1 MGEYGAGWFEQRG
14 AYEMKRLYL
23 VVGVLLVLL
32 IAPLVLWQLQEKH
45 EVPIAIIDKTVVDTT
60 YREHLGLTWVMN
72 YGKFA
77 SSPPSV
83 NYVGTKPVS
92 KKEQVSSILPEN
104 YDAYDMI
111 YIADTYGVYDDDF
124 SEREHKGRRSQK
136 IVGGMADKEWQTIVE
151 RLRQPKKSTLIA
163 EYNSF
168 ASPTT
173 QQVSDEMTAYLGV
186 KWTGWIGRYFTELDY
201 TKNPDIPQWV
211 IDQYGDTWSYKGA
224 GFILVHDKKEQLI
237 VLEQDKEVKGKGIKV
252 STTKEGV
259 KQFGF
264 SKRANYQYWF
274 DIVTANYGTDTLATY
289 DWQLTKAGKQ
299 LLQDNGI
306 PAEFAAITKRKRE
319 YNTSYYFAGDYND
332 MAKVPSF
339 YKMKGLA
346 KLYEA
351 GTLFAED
358 SFYWRIYVPIMQ
370 KILATHVAYEPKPLT
385 SQEKQQSYVSEDGPY
400 NARLKNNKFE
410 VWRNNKWEALTIK
423 GVNIGMGKPGYFP
436 GEAAITEEEYYR
448 WFKQIRAMNSNTI
461 RVYTLQPPGFY
472 RALKHFNDGRKE
484 PLYVM
489 HGVWI
494 EEAALADSLDAY
506 GEPTLSQFKEEM
518 ERLVDVVHGNRYVP
532 FITGHAHGMYDAD
545 VSQYITAWIIGIEW
559 YQHMVVNTNK
569 KYADIG
575 QYKGEFF
582 ETKGA
587 APFEYWLAE
596 QMDTLTKYQYENY
609 HWLTPM
615 SFTNWVTTDIL
626 VHEDEPDKEEDIVGV
641 NPNVIYTKGAMNGT
655 GQFAS
660 YHVYPYYPDF
670 FNYDEH
676 YLNFIDHRGETN
688 SYAGYLRD
696 LHEAHRMPILI
707 AEFGVPASRGKTHDN
722 VYDFSQGFNSEQEQ
736 GEIIRHLFEDI
747 MAEDLLGGLVFTW
760 QDEWF
765 KRTWNTVDYDDP
777 DRRPYWSN
785 VQTNEQRFGLM
796 AFDQHAVEVDGQY
809 DDWKNVKPLIK
820 TEDATLHVQ
829 SDESFLYMKIK
840 SKHKNPR
847 IIVDTVPN
855 QGNTKENDTGDTF
868 PGAIE
873 YIIKINQQGESRI
886 VQDLYYDYF
895 NFLYAKQL
903 DLMPDRMPIAK
914 KDTGQFSTIDYVLN
928 KAYTLPK
935 SKRELPFTWYE
946 TGKLREGNS
955 NPKAKA
961 FDSLADYYQQ
971 GDTIELRIPWLLLG
985 ATDPSRKMFLG
996 DFIVANEKVDVALE
1010 AINLGLYFEGQSTP
1024 TKLTPYTWQGWDL
1037 PQSKERLKA
1046 SYPIVKKLFGEYK

>member
-1 MGEYGAGWFEQRG
+1 
-14 AYEMKRLYL
+14 MKRLYL
-23 VVGVLLVLL
+23 MVVVFLLL
-32 IAPLVLWQLQEKH
+32 IVAPLLLWQFQKKQP
-45 EVPIAIIDKTVVDTT
+45 VSVAIIDKTVTDTT
-60 YREHLGLTWVMN
+60 YREHLGLTWLMN

-77 SSPPSV
+77 DSQPSD
-83 NYVGTKPVS
+83 NYVGTQPTTE
-92 KKEQVSSILPEN
+92 KEQIRSTLPTN

-111 YIADTYGVYDDDF
+111 YIADTYGVYEDDF
-124 SEREHKGRRSQK
+124 SDRKHKGRRSEK
-136 IVGGMADKEWQTIVE
+136 ILGGMEDEEWKAIVE
-151 RLRQPKKSTLIA
+151 RLRQPKKSTLVA

-201 TKNPDIPQWV
+201 KKNADIPQWV
-211 IDQYGDTWSYKGA
+211 IDQYGDEWPYEGA
-224 GFILVHDKKEQLI
+224 GFILVHDKNEQLI
-237 VLEQDKEVKGKGIKV
+237 VLEQGKEVKGEGIKV
-252 STTKEGV
+252 HMTKEGE

-264 SKRANYQYWF
+264 TKKADYHYWF
-274 DIVTANYGTDTLATY
+274 DIVTANYGTDTLAKY
-289 DWQLTKAGKQ
+289 DWQLTKAGEQRLK
-299 LLQDNGI
+299 DNKI
-306 PAEFAAITKRKRE
+306 PLEFAAITKRQRD

-332 MAKVPSF
+332 VSKVPSF

-346 KLYEA
+346 KLYEV

-358 SFYWRIYVPIMQ
+358 SFYWRMYVPVMQ
-370 KILATHVAYEPKPLT
+370 SILSSHVSYEPKPLT
-385 SQEKQQSYVSEDGPY
+385 PKEKQQTYASAEGPY
-400 NARLKNNKFE
+400 NARIHDNTFE
-410 VWRNNKWEALTIK
+410 VWRNNKWESLTIK

-448 WFKQIRAMNSNTI
+448 WFKHIKEMNSNTI

-472 RALKHFNDGRKE
+472 RALKHFNEGKKE

-506 GEPTLSQFKEEM
+506 GEPTLSQFKAEM

-532 FITGHAHGMYDAD
+532 FVAGHAHGMYDTD
-545 VSQYITAWIIGIEW
+545 VSEYISAWIIGIEW
-559 YQHMVVNTNK
+559 YQHMVVNTNQ
-569 KYADIG
+569 KYATIG
-575 QYKGEFF
+575 QYQGEFF
-582 ETKGA
+582 ETKDA
-587 APFEYWLAE
+587 APFEHWLAE
-596 QMDTLTKYQYENY
+596 QMDTLTKYQYEKY
-609 HWLTPM
+609 QWLTPM

-626 VHEDEPDKEEDIVGV
+626 KHEDEPDEDEDIVGV
-641 NPNVIYTKGAMNGT
+641 NPNVIYTKGAMKGP

-676 YLNFIDHRGETN
+676 YLNFIDHRGEKN

-722 VYDFSQGFNSEQEQ
+722 VYGFSQGFNSEKEQ

-796 AFDQHAVEVDGQY
+796 AFDKHAVEVDGQY
-809 DDWKNVKPLIK
+809 DDWKDVEPLIK
-820 TEDATLHVQ
+820 TKDATLHVQ

-840 SKHKNPR
+840 SKSKNPR
-847 IIVDTVPN
+847 IILDTVPN
-855 QGNTKENDTGDTF
+855 QGNTKENDTGDIF
-868 PGAIE
+868 PSAVE
-873 YIIKINQQGESRI
+873 YIIKLNQQGESRI

-903 DLMPDRMPIAK
+903 KLMPDRMSNVK
-914 KDTGQFSTIDYVLN
+914 KDTGDFSTIDYVLN
-928 KAYTLPK
+928 KAYILPK

-955 NPKAKA
+955 NPTNKD
-961 FDSLADYYQQ
+961 FDSLADYHQQ
-971 GDTIELRIPWLLLG
+971 GDTIELRIPWLLIG

-996 DFIVANEKVDVALE
+996 DFITAGEKVDVA
-1010 AINLGLYFEGQSTP
+1010 ITSIDIGLYFEGQETPST
-1024 TKLTPYTWQGWDL
+1024 LTSYTWNNWDL

-1046 SYPIVKKLFGEYK
+1046 SYPIVKKLFGEY